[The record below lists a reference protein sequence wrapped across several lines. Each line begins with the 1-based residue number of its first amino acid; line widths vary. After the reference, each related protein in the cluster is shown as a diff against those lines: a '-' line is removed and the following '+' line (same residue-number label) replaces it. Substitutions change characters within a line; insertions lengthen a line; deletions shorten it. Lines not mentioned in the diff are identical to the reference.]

1 MKMEPTDIV
10 VFCVFLY
17 DMHPDFSES
26 TDLIQVAF
34 DLPMLSMRGSIT
46 FCQRGPTSV
55 TIFYGGQRIQLTLK
69 AGHRRPT
76 SETPFEWLFRWR
88 AYDGSTLKAGLV
100 GS

>member
-1 MKMEPTDIV
+1 MQ
-10 VFCVFLY
+10 L
-17 DMHPDFSES
+17 DFSES

-34 DLPMLSMRGSIT
+34 DLPMRSMRGSIT

-55 TIFYGGQRIQLTLK
+55 TIFFYGGQRIQLTLK
-69 AGHRRPT
+69 AGQRRPT
-76 SETPFEWLFRWR
+76 SETQFEWLFRWR